1 MASEIFSHLGK
12 PGYFHGVD
20 AYKRYARM
28 TPNCACTFD
37 SYDLCLRLHAD
48 CPVHGDLSET
58 DQELLAE
65 AVASAATVE
74 GIFKAHCGCRWAT
87 KDDWRDRPNHPA
99 VACDVHAKRPTET
112 CPVCKSTPTRECR
125 DGVCK
130 KPGYDPPPTHYATGS
145 GLDPWAVWDA
155 YDLDRYTA
163 NAVMYLLRAGKK
175 SIAPKLDDLRK
186 AANYVAKAIEMEEKR
201 EADQGSR

>member
-1 MASEIFSHLGK
+1 MAKDVFSHLGK

-28 TPNCACTFD
+28 TPNCTCTFD
-37 SYDLCLRLHAD
+37 SYDLCLRLHLD
-48 CPVHGDLSET
+48 CPVHGISQT
-58 DQELLAE
+58 DAELLAE
-65 AVASAATVE
+65 AVTSAATVE
-74 GIFKAHCGCRWAT
+74 SVFKAQCGCRYAE
-87 KDDWRDRPNHPA
+87 KAEYEEHRPPR
-99 VACDVHAKRPTET
+99 VACDQHAK
-112 CPVCKSTPTRECR
+112 
-125 DGVCK
+125 
-130 KPGYDPPPTHYATGS
+130 GYAPPPGHYSTGT
-145 GLDPWAVWDA
+145 GLDPWTIWDA

-163 NAVMYLLRAGKK
+163 NAVKYLLRAGKK